1 MDRALR
7 GVVIFGI
14 LLISISIAY
23 HFIYSPYKRDKN
35 FNQCLQDSENTLTR
49 KHQEITG
56 HIGDLE
62 KEKTIVEQEANIKLA
77 EFLRENPEPKDDS
90 LNKTGTSGGAF
101 HSSYGRLKGII
112 TGEHYNWEKRK
123 DNIFSISREIGGRI
137 RDITTDYKKIEAEKK
152 IEDEICYKKFK

>member
-1 MDRALR
+1 MDRILR

-35 FNQCLQDSENTLTR
+35 FNQCLQDSEDTFNR

-62 KEKTIVEQEANIKLA
+62 KEKTVAEQEANIKLA
-77 EFLRENPEPKDDS
+77 EFLSENPEPKDDS
-90 LNKTGTSGGAF
+90 KNQTGATGGAF
-101 HSSYGRLKGII
+101 YSSYERLRGII
-112 TGEHYNWEKRK
+112 TGDHYNWEKSK
-123 DNIFSISREIGGRI
+123 DKIFNISRDIGGRI
-137 RDITTDYKKIEAEKK
+137 RDITTDYKKIEDQKK
-152 IEDEICYKKFK
+152 IQDEVCYKKFK